1 MALDDNNIVSIVEIA
16 VYVPTIIVSF
26 FICMRHGFGKS
37 SGVDWVNSKKTSP
50 LITVRHFRLIQL
62 VILVGT
68 ILAIVGASKSNKGTS
83 APTAPAVESEVAVVL
98 YAVSF
103 AAVALVLL
111 LEVPSISLVPE
122 AERIIVP
129 AVGLALP
136 FIAVRVL
143 YSLLLVFVHTGV
155 FSRTG
160 GPVSVRVGM
169 SVVEEFVVVAIYLF
183 LGFRLPK
190 LDKSEHGEILSRS
203 SKNGRGRSGR
213 LLARFSGS
221 DDGHDLEHGR
231 NNGGEQGA
239 SPSAYYGRPGQ

>member
-1 MALDDNNIVSIVEIA
+1 MA
-16 VYVPTIIVSF
+16 
-26 FICMRHGFGKS
+26 CCR
-37 SGVDWVNSKKTSP
+37 VDWVNSKKTSP

-62 VILVGT
+62 VIAVGT
-68 ILAIVGASKSNKGTS
+68 ILAIVGATQGNKGTS
-83 APTAPAVESEVAVVL
+83 APTSPAVESEVAVVL

-111 LEVPSISLVPE
+111 LEAPSISLVPE

-143 YSLLLVFVHTGV
+143 YSLLLVFVHSGV
-155 FSRTG
+155 FARTG

-190 LDKSEHGEILSRS
+190 LDKSEHGEILSRT
-203 SKNGRGRSGR
+203 SKNGRRSGR

-231 NNGGEQGA
+231 NTGGEQGA
-239 SPSAYYGRPGQ
+239 SAYYGRPGQ

>member
-1 MALDDNNIVSIVEIA
+1 M
-16 VYVPTIIVSF
+16 
-26 FICMRHGFGKS
+26 
-37 SGVDWVNSKKTSP
+37 
-50 LITVRHFRLIQL
+50 
-62 VILVGT
+62 GT
-68 ILAIVGASKSNKGTS
+68 ILAIVGATNSSKGTS
-83 APTAPAVESEVAVVL
+83 PPTSPAVESEVAVVL

-103 AAVALVLL
+103 AAVSLVLL

-143 YSLLLVFVHTGV
+143 YSLLLVFVHSGV
-155 FSRTG
+155 FARTG

-190 LDKSEHGEILSRS
+190 LGKSEHGEILSRS

-221 DDGHDLEHGR
+221 DDGYDLEHGR
-231 NNGGEQGA
+231 NTGGEQGVNA
-239 SPSAYYGRPGQ
+239 SAYYGRPGQ